1 MIDSRR
7 NVLYKAFGLKIVSEI
22 PLPELSQLNEKK
34 EMADVQ
40 IEITDLSERWD
51 RYD

>member
-1 MIDSRR
+1 MFDSVG
-7 NVLYKAFGLKIVSEI
+7 NVLYQAFGLKIVSEI

-40 IEITDLSERWD
+40 VDGHTGVPDI
-51 RYD
+51 